1 MESFIEVLKVI
12 LPALITGIF
21 TFIVTKYNYNRNVP
35 LDNMKI
41 AYNRIYYPIYKMIYQ
56 KYNDN
61 MKNLDKVIA
70 KIKPYLDKYNKY
82 ADDSTT
88 KSFNLLCENKDKY
101 SYNNFANNIY
111 NKCDNKYNK
120 VSIIPIITLII
131 VMQNDI
137 SFIVLSVHVYII
149 IEQYKINISN
159 TNLIANFSFLFEYLY
174 I

>member
-88 KSFNLLCENKDKY
+88 KSFNLLC
-101 SYNNFANNIY
+101 
-111 NKCDNKYNK
+111 
-120 VSIIPIITLII
+120 
-131 VMQNDI
+131 
-137 SFIVLSVHVYII
+137 
-149 IEQYKINISN
+149 
-159 TNLIANFSFLFEYLY
+159 
-174 I
+174 